1 MIANYYGGY
10 PLTKILL
17 LFILPFFLSSCD
29 LQKYPEA
36 ENSDRPEIL
45 IYSGITMIE
54 PLMEIVTLVEAQEN
68 CQIKITYGGS
78 GHILKSVEVN
88 QLGDIFFPGDDSYI
102 KPLKGTG
109 VITESVQ
116 VGYNQLGFFVQPGN
130 PKKISGSLDHLL
142 DKRLNIVIGSA
153 EAGSVGHETKRVLS
167 QARIYQDVVNNA
179 LYMTTDSKGLAAA
192 IKSKNAD
199 LTPNWKAVGYLKR
212 NVGTMDFIPIS
223 SKYSQKHPLVMGVL
237 TYSQHPELAK
247 KILELASSEVGR
259 NIFRKYGFL
268 D

>member
-1 MIANYYGGY
+1 MQNM
-10 PLTKILL
+10 K
-17 LFILPFFLSSCD
+17 FILILVLPVFLLACD
-29 LQKYPEA
+29 LEQYPE
-36 ENSDRPEIL
+36 PEKSSRSEVL
-45 IYSGITMIE
+45 IYSGMTMIE
-54 PLMEIVTLVEAQEN
+54 PLMEIVTLIEAEEN

-88 QLGDIFFPGDDSYI
+88 RIGDIFFPGDDSYI
-102 KPLKGTG
+102 NPLKNAG
-109 VITESVQ
+109 VVTESVQ

-142 DKRLNIVIGSA
+142 DKRLNIVIGSS

-167 QARIYQDVVNNA
+167 QTEIYQDVVNNA

-199 LTPNWKAVGYLKR
+199 LTPNWKAVGYLSR
-212 NVGTMDFIPIS
+212 NVGTMDFIPIL

-247 KILELASSEVGR
+247 KILALASSEVGR
-259 NIFRKYGFL
+259 SIFRKYGFL